1 LESQWVAPQTLIGK
15 QESWWYVSAFKPP
28 ESHCHTFA
36 WYQII
41 LAQKFVNQWHRRYVA
56 YIRFLIQHWSH
67 TSEFKSGKSMKWSPI
82 WIPKELRIKTE
93 YARKSFRFMGAKIY
107 NELPI
112 EIRKTESFSDYS
124 NLLKKH
130 FSYWHF

>member
-1 LESQWVAPQTLIGK
+1 MLELMSVYLK
-15 QESWWYVSAFKPP
+15 D
-28 ESHCHTFA
+28 
-36 WYQII
+36 
-41 LAQKFVNQWHRRYVA
+41 
-56 YIRFLIQHWSH
+56 
-67 TSEFKSGKSMKWSPI
+67 
-82 WIPKELRIKTE
+82 KTE